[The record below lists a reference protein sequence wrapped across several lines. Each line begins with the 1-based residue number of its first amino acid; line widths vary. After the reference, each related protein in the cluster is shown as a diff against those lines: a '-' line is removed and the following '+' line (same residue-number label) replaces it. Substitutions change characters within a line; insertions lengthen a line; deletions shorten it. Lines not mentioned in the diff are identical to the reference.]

1 MDDAT
6 LLVWIDR
13 GRTLS
18 FALVAVGVVGEFL
31 VDRVSGPIIKRRDAA
46 QQAEIARF
54 NKEAGDARTSAANAE
69 ARAAQVGEGTAKALA
84 QAAAAN
90 ERATSLEVEAAQ
102 QRERAAK
109 AEHDLLELQQ
119 RMADRHLT
127 PGQQKTIADKLRAFA
142 GHSVNL
148 FAYASDGEIIGISND
163 VGIALISAGWSLHAF
178 MGQEIGRAVRGI
190 LVEVKANADARSI
203 EAANALVSTLAS
215 ERLAVSGPFPQ
226 QTNVNMMGSGDSDP
240 KAQIIITIGKKP

>member
-90 ERATSLEVEAAQ
+90 ERATKLEVEAAQ

-109 AEHDLLELQQ
+109 AERDLLELQQ
-119 RMADRHLT
+119 RMAPRVISGAQEAKLLAALKPLSGKNVAVFFVTGLPETEKFARALAASLT
-127 PGQQKTIADKLRAFA
+127 KAGLNVQIQPGVRFGSTAEA
-142 GHSVNL
+142 
-148 FAYASDGEIIGISND
+148 GIS
-163 VGIALISAGWSLHAF
+163 L
-178 MGQEIGRAVRGI
+178 
-190 LVEVKANADARSI
+190 
-203 EAANALVSTLAS
+203 
-215 ERLAVSGPFPQ
+215 
-226 QTNVNMMGSGDSDP
+226 
-240 KAQIIITIGKKP
+240 TIGKNRMADAGILADALVGAEVATVKPIPAEESKDDELLQIIVAPK